1 MYTVSEEYL
10 AAIQDN
16 ARSYYFEGC
25 ITTKLGVKYPFA
37 NKDIVKGSGYI
48 TNQCCGSNEIEI
60 GSVYAAELGI
70 TLYTSIDRYTLEG
83 AMITLSFFLEI
94 SDGKYEEV
102 PLGIFEISEAN
113 RTINCLA
120 IKAYDYMLRFDKDFG
135 NKVTSGTAYDL
146 LALACEECKVELAHT
161 QEEIE
166 SWNNAKI
173 LLGIYSEND
182 IESWRDVI
190 FYVAQVLGCFAT
202 INRFGKLELRK
213 YGNVSVMDIPNTQRF
228 SSSFSDFVTRYTAI
242 NSTNNRTQTAEYYA
256 LDPDDGLTMNLG
268 VNPLLQFGL
277 VETRKSILLNVLND
291 ISKIKYV
298 PFDST
303 TIGNPAFDLGD
314 VITFSGGHA
323 DGKQITCITKYEF
336 KVNGKHT
343 LQCVGKNPRL
353 AEAKSKNDKNISGLL
368 NQVEAGKIVVHT
380 FMNASPYTVG
390 SVDTE
395 VASIEFASNE
405 DTDAQFHASI
415 LLNVEAESVTKTGK
429 AKGMITIPA
438 SSTTENDKTVEAELD
453 VSLPDDGQAII
464 TVTYVIND
472 NVLTT
477 YVPIETMHSGRHILN
492 LYYPLSGLEANSY
505 NTFRVRM
512 KISGGSAL
520 IDRGQGIYTISGQ
533 GLSSN
538 NVWDGRLE
546 FTETAEN
553 LIDVSGT
560 MPIRDVVASVKMHTE
575 VPKPVGIQE
584 GFTLISLSSYGIAGM
599 QENVSVNPVIVTEI
613 IETADEAEM
622 NFNRYFVK
630 TSEQR
635 FEFQTDYR
643 FVSQE
648 YPIDAGRMTKVI
660 TNTEQYARVD
670 KLEVSKN
677 GKL

>member
-1 MYTVSEEYL
+1 MYPVSEEYL

-83 AMITLSFFLEI
+83 ATITLSFFLEI

-390 SVDTE
+390 SLDTE

-415 LLNVEAESVTKTGK
+415 LLNVAAESVTKTGK
-429 AKGMITIPA
+429 AKGTITIPA
-438 SSTTENDKTVEAELD
+438 STTTENDKTVEAELD

-512 KISGGSAL
+512 KISGGSVL

-599 QENVSVNPVIVTEI
+599 QETVSVNPVIVTEI

>member
-1 MYTVSEEYL
+1 MYPVSEEYL

-70 TLYTSIDRYTLEG
+70 TLYTNIDRYTLEG
-83 AMITLSFFLEI
+83 ATITLSFFLEI

-135 NKVTSGTAYDL
+135 NKVTSGNAYDL
-146 LALACEECKVELAHT
+146 LVLACEECKVELAHT

-314 VITFSGGHA
+314 IITFSGGHA

-380 FMNASPYTVG
+380 FMNASPYTIG

-415 LLNVEAESVTKTGK
+415 LLNVEAESVIKTGK

-553 LIDVSGT
+553 LIDVAGT
-560 MPIRDVVASVKMHTE
+560 MPIREVVASVRMYTE
-575 VPKPVGIQE
+575 VPTPVGIQE

-599 QENVSVNPVIVTEI
+599 QETVSVNPVIVTEI

>member
-1 MYTVSEEYL
+1 MYPVSEEYL

-70 TLYTSIDRYTLEG
+70 TLYTNIDRYTLEG
-83 AMITLSFFLEI
+83 ATITLSFFLEI

-380 FMNASPYTVG
+380 FMNASPYTIG

-505 NTFRVRM
+505 NTFQVRM

-553 LIDVSGT
+553 LIDVAGT
-560 MPIRDVVASVKMHTE
+560 MSIRDVVASVRMYTE

-599 QENVSVNPVIVTEI
+599 QETVSVNPVIVTEI

>member
-1 MYTVSEEYL
+1 MYPVSEEYL
-10 AAIQDN
+10 AVIQDN

-83 AMITLSFFLEI
+83 ATITLSFFLEI

-166 SWNNAKI
+166 SWNNAQI

-202 INRFGKLELRK
+202 INRAGKLELRK

-256 LDPDDGLTMNLG
+256 LDPDDGLTMNLE

-343 LQCVGKNPRL
+343 LQCVGKNPKL

-380 FMNASPYTVG
+380 FMNASPYTIG

-415 LLNVEAESVTKTGK
+415 LLYVEAESVTKTGK

>member
-1 MYTVSEEYL
+1 MYPVSEEYL
-10 AAIQDN
+10 AAIQDS

-83 AMITLSFFLEI
+83 ATITLSFFLEI
-94 SDGKYEEV
+94 SEGKYEEV

-429 AKGMITIPA
+429 AKGTITIPA

-464 TVTYVIND
+464 TVTYIIND

-512 KISGGSAL
+512 RISGGSAL

-575 VPKPVGIQE
+575 VPKPVGIQD
-584 GFTLISLSSYGIAGM
+584 GFTLISLFSYGIAGM
-599 QENVSVNPVIVTEI
+599 QETVSVNPVIVTEI

>member
-1 MYTVSEEYL
+1 MYPVSEEYL
-10 AAIQDN
+10 AVIQDN

-83 AMITLSFFLEI
+83 ATITLSFFLEI

-120 IKAYDYMLRFDKDFG
+120 IKAYDYMLRFDKDFR
-135 NKVTSGTAYDL
+135 NKVTSGNAYDL

-182 IESWRDVI
+182 IESWRYVI

-390 SVDTE
+390 SLDTE

-415 LLNVEAESVTKTGK
+415 LLNVAAESVTKTGK
-429 AKGMITIPA
+429 AKGTITIPA
-438 SSTTENDKTVEAELD
+438 STTTENDKTVEAELD

-477 YVPIETMHSGRHILN
+477 YVPIETVHSGRHILN

-512 KISGGSAL
+512 RISGGSAL

>member
-1 MYTVSEEYL
+1 MYPVSEEYL

-83 AMITLSFFLEI
+83 ATITLSFFLEI
-94 SDGKYEEV
+94 SEGKYEEV

-166 SWNNAKI
+166 SWSNAKI

-228 SSSFSDFVTRYTAI
+228 SSSFSDFVTGYTAI

-323 DGKQITCITKYEF
+323 DEKQITCITKYEF

-415 LLNVEAESVTKTGK
+415 LLNVSAESVTKTGK
-429 AKGMITIPA
+429 AKGTITIPA
-438 SSTTENDKTVEAELD
+438 SETTENDKTVEAELD

-464 TVTYVIND
+464 TVTYIIND

-477 YVPIETMHSGRHILN
+477 YVPIETVHSGRHILN

-512 KISGGSAL
+512 RISGGSAL

-599 QENVSVNPVIVTEI
+599 QEAISVNPVIVTET